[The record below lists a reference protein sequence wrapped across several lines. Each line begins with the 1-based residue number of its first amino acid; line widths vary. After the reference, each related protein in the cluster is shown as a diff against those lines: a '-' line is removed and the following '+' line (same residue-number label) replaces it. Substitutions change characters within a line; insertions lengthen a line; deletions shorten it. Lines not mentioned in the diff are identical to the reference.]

1 MRFTFWKC
9 PASKRHQ
16 TACLLTA
23 LRTRWSE
30 SVEMLRDTIE
40 ESRINVIYEWSKAK
54 DIWKRKKN
62 GRHCEGFNDFRLKGN
77 ERNLI
82 SFAGPGHWMWWI
94 GADVKTWTRKTE
106 QKGKKTHTHK
116 QEKSLRR
123 KTRDGFLATVPS
135 TIVYSAW
142 VKCQIGKC
150 QKNDGG
156 PMSLAL
162 AKGHHHQKI
171 WKSLLFEIKKVE
183 KRKKGQMCCDV
194 SSQFLSSF
202 ADRNQQDY
210 RHRVSIIH
218 SQPLHSTFTRRIIRK
233 ALSRLKS
240 QSKWYSFVFS
250 YNKPIKIVIGVIF
263 YFD

>member
-1 MRFTFWKC
+1 
-9 PASKRHQ
+9 
-16 TACLLTA
+16 
-23 LRTRWSE
+23 
-30 SVEMLRDTIE
+30 MLRDTIK

-183 KRKKGQMCCDV
+183 KEKKRPDV
-194 SSQFLSSF
+194 LWCLFPISFLIRRPQSTRLPTPGFDYSF
-202 ADRNQQDY
+202 ATASFNF
-210 RHRVSIIH
+210 H
-218 SQPLHSTFTRRIIRK
+218 SAYYQ
-233 ALSRLKS
+233 KS
-240 QSKWYSFVFS
+240 LE
-250 YNKPIKIVIGVIF
+250 
-263 YFD
+263 